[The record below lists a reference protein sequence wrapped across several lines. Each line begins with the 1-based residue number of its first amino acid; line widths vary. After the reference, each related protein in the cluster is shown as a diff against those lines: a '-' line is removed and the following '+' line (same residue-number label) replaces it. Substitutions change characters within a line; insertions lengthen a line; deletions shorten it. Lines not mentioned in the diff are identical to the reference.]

1 MNDYIKE
8 RSKMF
13 ASGLSAAIATA
24 LIKNFETAFGV
35 DFSFE
40 VETMIVS
47 TFVGAITAFVTYW
60 APANKP
66 RA

>member
-8 RSKMF
+8 RSKAF
-13 ASGLSAAIATA
+13 AAGLGAAVTTA
-24 LIKNFETAFGV
+24 VVKNFETAFGV
-35 DFSFE
+35 DLSFE

-47 TFVGAITAFVTYW
+47 TIVGAVSGVVTYW

-66 RA
+66 KA